1 MKPGLLEAIPGP
13 RRAALVVMALGAETA
28 AEVLRHLTPEE
39 IEALTVELSR
49 PHELEPET
57 VDAVLREAARQAQ
70 AQAELLGGGLD
81 YVRDVLER
89 ALGREQT
96 RDLVDRLQQSF
107 QPQPFGALRKVNPK
121 HLADFLGREDPQTIA
136 MVLGHLDA
144 DTGAQVLSHLP
155 EALRGDVV
163 RRLATLESVPQEFV
177 KQIDHVLERRAA
189 GFAARTLGPAEG
201 PKTAAELLNR
211 VDRSVEKQIFAAL
224 EAVDAKLAEDIRR
237 LMFTFDDLVRLDDRS
252 MQRLLKDVDQHDLA
266 LALKAASPEVTQQ
279 IFRNLSERAQAML
292 RQEIEF
298 LGPVRLRD
306 VERAQSQIVRLV
318 RELEE
323 AGEIAA
329 AAKGD
334 GEVLV

>member
-1 MKPGLLEAIPGP
+1 MRSTVLDAIPGP

-28 AEVLRHLTPEE
+28 AEVLRYLGPEE

-57 VDAVLREAARQAQ
+57 VEAVLQDAAKQIQAH
-70 AQAELLGGGLD
+70 AELLGGGLD

-107 QPQPFGALRKVNPK
+107 QPQPFGALRKVNLK
-121 HLADFLGREDPQTIA
+121 HLADFLGREDPQIIA
-136 MVLGHLDA
+136 VVLGHLDA
-144 DTGAQVLSHLP
+144 DTGAQLLSNLP
-155 EALRGDVV
+155 EALRWDVV

-177 KQIDHVLERRAA
+177 KHIDHVLERRAA
-189 GFAARTLGPAEG
+189 GFAARSLGPAAG
-201 PKTAAELLNR
+201 PRTAADILNR

-224 EAVDAKLAEDIRR
+224 EAADAKLAENIRR

-252 MQRLLKDVDQHDLA
+252 TQRLLKDVDQKDLA
-266 LALKAASPEVTQQ
+266 LALKAASSEVTQQ

-323 AGEIAA
+323 AGEIVVAS
-329 AAKGD
+329 KSE

>member
-1 MKPGLLEAIPGP
+1 MRSAALDTIPGP

-28 AEVLRHLTPEE
+28 AEVLRHLAPEE

-49 PHELEPET
+49 PHELEPEI
-57 VDAVLREAARQAQ
+57 VEGVLEEATRQVQ
-70 AQAELLGGGLD
+70 AHPELLGGGLD

-107 QPQPFGALRKVNPK
+107 QPQPFGALRKVNVK
-121 HLADFLGREDPQTIA
+121 HLADFLGREDAQTIA
-136 MVLGHLDA
+136 VVLGHLDA
-144 DTGAQVLSHLP
+144 ETGAQLLTHLP
-155 EALRGDVV
+155 EALRAEVV
-163 RRLATLESVPQEFV
+163 RRLATLESVPPEV
-177 KQIDHVLERRAA
+177 IKHIDHILERRAA
-189 GFAARTLGPAEG
+189 GFAARSLGPAAG
-201 PKTAAELLNR
+201 PRTAADILNR
-211 VDRSVEKQIFAAL
+211 VDRSVEKQVFAAL
-224 EAVDAKLAEDIRR
+224 ESADGKLADNIRR

-252 MQRLLKDVDQHDLA
+252 VQRLLRDVDQKDLA

-323 AGEIAA
+323 AGEVVVAS
-329 AAKGD
+329 KSE